1 MLLSNCPVDGKEN
14 GSMKIHRTQEVE
26 SLTTIAEYNN
36 VDIDVLIQANPH
48 IKETNRISHGT
59 KVKIPQQRKSVI
71 SAQRKLK
78 SNAKEKK
85 KVHEESNNTRYNPVI
100 KEDDT
105 WQPQPT
111 VKERIQLE
119 KKRHAINHKKENP
132 KKSNPKRHK
141 QKKSGKKQMEGNG
154 YCSLRENPVDKIRNI
169 PYDTIPDVNLLQLIP

>member
-1 MLLSNCPVDGKEN
+1 
-14 GSMKIHRTQEVE
+14 
-26 SLTTIAEYNN
+26 
-36 VDIDVLIQANPH
+36 
-48 IKETNRISHGT
+48 T

-119 KKRHAINHKKENP
+119 KKHHAINHKKENP
-132 KKSNPKRHK
+132 KKRNPKQHK
-141 QKKSGKKQMEGNG
+141 QKKTRKKQKEEKHNQKV
-154 YCSLRENPVDKIRNI
+154 REKQVDKIR
-169 PYDTIPDVNLLQLIP
+169 